1 MYGIY
6 ANIWGIL
13 MVNVTIYSSTMDPK
27 GHDGWYQLDALICL
41 VPSWVILSDSGRGA
55 ISILDLHRC
64 NGGICHSLLHAG
76 AHCRTCGL
84 SRLVIKTAVGI
95 STVTIWWSSDLLGI
109 FSKLPKKT
117 GSTTLPPFN
126 WTLWHCP
133 RAITSRYCH
142 RWPSLSKHVQAA
154 RPVSVHHL
162 GWTNIWHQSTHAA
175 PRGIQ
180 KPWNGFGW
188 DISMFLFVA
197 GFIWLVELMCLGS
210 WGSRGQMAQM
220 TQMTWPNVTCF
231 LMSMRIINENM
242 WALLGFDLL
251 S

>member
-126 WTLWHCP
+126 LDIVTLSKGNHKQVLSSM
-133 RAITSRYCH
+133 AITIQACTSGSACFGASLGVDKHMAPVDSCCAKGNPEALEWLWLGYLHVPLCCWLH
-142 RWPSLSKHVQAA
+142 LARWADVPGQLRFQG
-154 RPVSVHHL
+154 P
-162 GWTNIWHQSTHAA
+162 
-175 PRGIQ
+175 
-180 KPWNGFGW
+180 NGPN
-188 DISMFLFVA
+188 DA
-197 GFIWLVELMCLGS
+197 ND
-210 WGSRGQMAQM
+210 M
-220 TQMTWPNVTCF
+220 TQCNLFLNV
-231 LMSMRIINENM
+231 NENN
-242 WALLGFDLL
+242 
-251 S
+251 